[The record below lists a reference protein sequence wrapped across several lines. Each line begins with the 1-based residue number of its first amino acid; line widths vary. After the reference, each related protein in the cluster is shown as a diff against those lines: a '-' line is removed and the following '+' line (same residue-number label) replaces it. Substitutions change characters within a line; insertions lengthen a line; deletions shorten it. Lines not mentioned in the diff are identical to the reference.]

1 MKGTEK
7 SQTYEALYELI
18 HGHLGAHRMA
28 KWNDDGVVERISEL
42 LIKRI
47 YRKFDVTSLFDTN
60 VYGDDDWMTPP
71 NLLSDDSD

>member
-7 SQTYEALYELI
+7 SQIYEALYELI

-28 KWNDDGVVERISEL
+28 QWNNDGVVDKISEL

-47 YRKFDVTSLFDTN
+47 YREFDVSYKRPDESQEINEF
-60 VYGDDDWMTPP
+60 GDDDWATPQ
-71 NLLSDDSD
+71 D

>member
-7 SQTYEALYELI
+7 SQIYEALYELI

-28 KWNDDGVVERISEL
+28 QWNNDGVVNKISEL

-47 YRKFDVTSLFDTN
+47 YRKFDVSYKRPDESQEINT
-60 VYGDDDWMTPP
+60 YGDDDWATPQ
-71 NLLSDDSD
+71 D